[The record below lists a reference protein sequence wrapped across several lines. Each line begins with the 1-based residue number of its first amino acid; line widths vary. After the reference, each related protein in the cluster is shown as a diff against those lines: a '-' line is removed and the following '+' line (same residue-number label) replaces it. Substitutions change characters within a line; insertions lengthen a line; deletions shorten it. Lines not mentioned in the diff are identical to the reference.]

1 MFSEKKQITKKDVC
15 YDDVIQGKPHK
26 TNFYMYGGDTL
37 QISKSSYTGE
47 GAMGCTKETA
57 RALALPPL
65 VSIYIKA

>member
-1 MFSEKKQITKKDVC
+1 MKRNKLQKKMYVMTMLFRENPTKQISTC
-15 YDDVIQGKPHK
+15 
-26 TNFYMYGGDTL
+26 MRGDTL

-57 RALALPPL
+57 KALALPPL